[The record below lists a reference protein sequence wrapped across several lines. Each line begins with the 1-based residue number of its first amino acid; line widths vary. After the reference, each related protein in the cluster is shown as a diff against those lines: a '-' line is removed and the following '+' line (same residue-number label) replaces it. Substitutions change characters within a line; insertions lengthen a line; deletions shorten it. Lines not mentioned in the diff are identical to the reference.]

1 MHLIFYLT
9 FFISNIFYQSNETK
23 SKWFIKDSVLIE
35 VNQNSIINYNS
46 INYDTILRV
55 PLINK
60 DKINLNDFDL
70 LNYDEVY
77 FYKKTGGILYKL
89 INNEL
94 IRIDNSYDH
103 KLHKYSLKLF
113 HQNKINILGGY
124 GFFNRRNDIV
134 FFSNDDK
141 EWYSKRITGDFPSEG
156 ISEINF
162 HFINGDN
169 LFICGG
175 KTGDPYETNVS
186 HDINDCFYINL
197 KTNISKKLSG
207 TLNKIFQNKASTYI
221 QYENSLFVF
230 YDYLVGKINIDT
242 KEIQIFDIPYTV
254 KNIIGINQDKLY
266 FFENDNQNIS
276 SIQKIKFL
284 DLKNS
289 DKTLLLE
296 SSLNNYLII
305 SLIILICIV
314 FIIIYR
320 GTRQN
325 KRYKVIV
332 ESDLIFIGN
341 NKFSEN
347 KNWIKLINQLNK
359 SDYITN
365 NNLLSIIGN
374 DNLNIGHQNRL
385 KNQLIKN
392 INLRSKFLFKDDLI
406 LDKKSKQDNRIKIY
420 YLNSSFKKYKL

>member
-1 MHLIFYLT
+1 MHFIFYLT
-9 FFISNIFYQSNETK
+9 FFISNIFYQPNDTK

-35 VNQNSIINYNS
+35 VNQRSIINYNS

-77 FYKKTGGILYKL
+77 LYKKTGGILYKL

-103 KLHKYSLKLF
+103 KLHQYSLKFF

-124 GFFNRRNDIV
+124 GFFNRRNDII

-141 EWYSKRITGDFPSEG
+141 EWYSKRIKGDFPPEG

-169 LFICGG
+169 LIICGG
-175 KTGDPYETNVS
+175 KTGDPNETNVS
-186 HDINDCFYINL
+186 HNINDCFDINL
-197 KTNISKKLSG
+197 KNNISKKLSG
-207 TLNKIFQNKASTYI
+207 TLNKFFQNKASTYI
-221 QYENSLFVF
+221 QHENSLFVF
-230 YDYLVGKINIDT
+230 YDYLLGKINIES
-242 KEIQIFDIPYTV
+242 KEIQIFDTSHTV

-266 FFENDNQNIS
+266 FFENDYQNIS
-276 SIQKIKFL
+276 SIQKIKISDFQ
-284 DLKNS
+284 NS
-289 DKTLLLE
+289 DKTFLLE
-296 SSLNNYLII
+296 SSLKKYLIFP
-305 SLIILICIV
+305 LIILICIV
-314 FIIIYR
+314 LIMFFR
-320 GTRQN
+320 RTRKN

-332 ESDLIFIGN
+332 ESNMIFIEN
-341 NKFSEN
+341 NKFTED
-347 KNWIKLINQLNK
+347 KDWIKLINQLNK
-359 SDYITN
+359 LDYITN
-365 NNLLSIIGN
+365 NNLLSVIGN

-406 LDKKSKQDNRIKIY
+406 LEKKLKQDNRIKIY
-420 YLNSSFKKYKL
+420 YLNSSFKK

>member
-1 MHLIFYLT
+1 MHFIFYLT
-9 FFISNIFYQSNETK
+9 FLISNIFYQTNDTR

-35 VNQNSIINYNS
+35 VNQRSIINYNS

-77 FYKKTGGILYKL
+77 LYKKTGGILYKL

-103 KLHKYSLKLF
+103 KLHQYSLKFF

-124 GFFNRRNDIV
+124 GFFNRRNDII
-134 FFSNDDK
+134 FFSKDDK
-141 EWYSKRITGDFPSEG
+141 EWYSKRIKGGFPPEG

-169 LFICGG
+169 LIICGG
-175 KTGDPYETNVS
+175 KTGDPNETNIS
-186 HDINDCFYINL
+186 HNINVCFDINL
-197 KTNISKKLSG
+197 KNNTSKKLSG
-207 TLNKIFQNKASTYI
+207 TLNKFFQNKASTYI
-221 QYENSLFVF
+221 QHENSLFVF
-230 YDYLVGKINIDT
+230 YDYLLGKININS
-242 KEIQIFDIPYTV
+242 KEIQIFDITHTV

-276 SIQKIKFL
+276 SIQKIKISDFQ
-284 DLKNS
+284 NS
-289 DKTLLLE
+289 GKTFLLE
-296 SSLNNYLII
+296 SSLKKYLIFP
-305 SLIILICIV
+305 LIILICIV
-314 FIIIYR
+314 LIMFFR
-320 GTRQN
+320 RTRKN

-332 ESDLIFIGN
+332 ESNIIFIEN
-341 NKFSEN
+341 NKFSGD
-347 KNWIKLINQLNK
+347 KDWIKLINQLNK
-359 SDYITN
+359 LDYITN
-365 NNLLSIIGN
+365 NNLLSVIGN

-406 LDKKSKQDNRIKIY
+406 LEKKLKQDNRIKVY
-420 YLNSSFKKYKL
+420 YLNSSFKK